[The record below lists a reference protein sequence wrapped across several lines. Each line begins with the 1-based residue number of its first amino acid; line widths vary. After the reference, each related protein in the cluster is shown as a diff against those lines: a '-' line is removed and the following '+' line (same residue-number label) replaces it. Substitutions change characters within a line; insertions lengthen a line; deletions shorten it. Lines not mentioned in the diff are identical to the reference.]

1 MRSFAFAIVASITL
15 ASPVVAAD
23 LDREPCCAERGGYV
37 ERERIV
43 ERRYYIPPPVV
54 EEVVVAPRYYAPR
67 YYAGPVF
74 YSRPYYRDWRPRY
87 AYGYRSG
94 HHFGHHYGRRW

>member
-1 MRSFAFAIVASITL
+1 MRSFAFAIVASIAL
-15 ASPVVAAD
+15 ASPVLAAD
-23 LDREPCCAERGGYV
+23 LDREPCCAERGAYV

-43 ERRYYIPPPVV
+43 ERRYYVPPPVV

-74 YSRPYYRDWRPRY
+74 YPRAYYRDWRPRH
-87 AYGYRSG
+87 AYGHRFR
-94 HHFGHHYGRRW
+94 HHHGRRW